1 MNDKMKTAGV
11 IASAAVLAMSS
22 TSAFAAVADAVP
34 ADGSAAALEAVG
46 AVCATDEATTAPA
59 RVEGSFSFD
68 QNAVTSNEEIA
79 SVFVKAATSLC
90 ADLPEYGVQQAEG
103 AIRLKLR
110 DQIMDAYVA
119 DVEAGEATSLVM
131 GCACGTN
138 GPGGGA
144 IANAEVE
151 GVSVAA
157 LLSMMGA

>member
-11 IASAAVLAMSS
+11 IASAAVLAMGS
-22 TSAFAAVADAVP
+22 TSAFAAVADAAP
-34 ADGSAAALEAVG
+34 TDGPAAALEVTDG
-46 AVCATDEATTAPA
+46 ARAADATAPA

-90 ADLPEYGVQQAEG
+90 ADLPEYSVQQAEG

-119 DVEAGEATSLVM
+119 DVEAGETTSLVM

-151 GVSVAA
+151 GVSLAA
-157 LLSMMGA
+157 LLTMMGA

>member
-11 IASAAVLAMSS
+11 IASAAVLAMGS
-22 TSAFAAVADAVP
+22 TSAFAAVADAAPTDGP
-34 ADGSAAALEAVG
+34 ATALEVTEG
-46 AVCATDEATTAPA
+46 ARTTDATAPA

-68 QNAVTSNEEIA
+68 QNAVTSNKEIA

-90 ADLPEYGVQQAEG
+90 ADLPEYSVREAEG

-119 DVEAGEATSLVM
+119 DVESGETTSLVM

-151 GVSVAA
+151 GVSLAA